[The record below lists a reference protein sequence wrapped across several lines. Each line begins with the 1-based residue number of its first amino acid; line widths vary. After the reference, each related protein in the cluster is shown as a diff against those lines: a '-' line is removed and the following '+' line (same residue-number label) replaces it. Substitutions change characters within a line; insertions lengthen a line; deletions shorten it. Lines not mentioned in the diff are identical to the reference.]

1 MNNIQR
7 DRENRGD
14 IFVNK
19 KIDRFMSRHN
29 HIRKAKIFSLII
41 QLATKLVMMMRII
54 ISDKSIENKQ
64 SIKVDMHIIF

>member
-19 KIDRFMSRHN
+19 KIDKLMSRPN
-29 HIRKAKIFSLII
+29 HIRKAKIFSFKI
-41 QLATKLVMMMRII
+41 
-54 ISDKSIENKQ
+54 Q
-64 SIKVDMHIIF
+64 SISYKVGDDEDYYF